1 MNARIE
7 FNSEGFKEILTGDGV
22 KSLVSS
28 TAQGIASR
36 AGAGF
41 EATTICGGYGGGR
54 WVGFVSSTDAESAK
68 AESEYKVLSGAVS
81 R

>member
-22 KSLVSS
+22 KNLVSS
-28 TAQGIASR
+28 TSQDIASR
-36 AGAGF
+36 AGEGF
-41 EATTICGGYGGGR
+41 AATTIYGGYGGGR
-54 WVGFVSSTDAESAK
+54 WIGFVSSTDAESAK